1 MSTHRIRLLSR
12 FIPHDWHIW
21 LIVLLLAPP
30 VVTQALRE
38 DEKRADEEMVRVR
51 REQAREF
58 VREREAKEAERNRLM
73 QEEAA
78 RRWEEAQRQ
87 LDEKR
92 QRLRAAQANRHM
104 PPSRPARV
112 R

>member
-1 MSTHRIRLLSR
+1 MSTPSIRRFFR

-21 LIVLLLAPP
+21 LCVLLLAPP

-38 DEKRADEEMVRVR
+38 DEERADEEMVRVR

-78 RRWEEAQRQ
+78 RQWEEAQRQ

-92 QRLRAAQANRHM
+92 QRLRAAQADRPM
-104 PPSRPARV
+104 PPSRPAGV